1 MDKVKVSMTP
11 FAMIYMIKA
20 IMSMPHFLREAIIND
35 YSKRITFVISNVP
48 GSRKPLKV
56 AGCKSNS
63 HGFFVPALKTC
74 CGGISILSHADTI
87 KICVSTDKAVM
98 EHPQILMDLITD

>member
-1 MDKVKVSMTP
+1 MIKEDMDKVKISMTP

-20 IMSMPHFLREAIIND
+20 IMSMPHFLREAVIND

-56 AGCKSNS
+56 SGSKTKS
-63 HGFFVPALKTC
+63 
-74 CGGISILSHADTI
+74 
-87 KICVSTDKAVM
+87 
-98 EHPQILMDLITD
+98 